1 MRRFVTGLLILVS
14 AVALLLSS
22 VSLWTRHNVINSSV
36 FVSNVQ
42 AMVDL
47 PPVEARV
54 TDRVTSTVM
63 ANPQVQSTI
72 NDAVTVLP
80 PRLQRFRP
88 TVENGIQSLVSAGVA
103 RLLTAD
109 PFRPLTTAAL
119 TSAHTQL
126 VNGDPV
132 RFTLGQAKARVPASL
147 QDGLAGQVLGLLPN
161 DVGVTLLTP
170 ADAPSLYTA
179 VNLLKSVWW
188 WLGLI
193 GLATLA
199 GALSV
204 SRRRRGTLR
213 AWAVTTAVLGLLVL
227 LTLRVARGFVLP
239 QVKPE
244 NRDAVGAIYD
254 LLAGSLRA
262 WTLWF
267 VAAALVVLV
276 FTLAWGRLGVVAGIR
291 RAAGAARERT
301 RQMRAA
307 RAAEAVGADGAV
319 ATTAPDAA
327 ADSWPRRVTAS
338 TRAFVDGL
346 GLQEWTARLGGF
358 TRAHYGPARWTGI
371 AVAALILLSWS
382 SPTLSVVIWIVA
394 LAALYLVAL
403 DWLANQAP
411 EAADQAGA
419 HAVDQAGAH
428 AVPAEDVPGAAEEV
442 RGVEAPPT
450 GAAAGLVERG
460 GAPVVPTAR
469 QSTDGTPAGRR
480 TPDAAPP
487 PKTPEVPAP
496 ETIAVLND
504 RLELLL
510 RLSTA
515 HDSGVLTDEEF
526 DREKSRLLSV

>member
-14 AVALLLSS
+14 AIALLLSS
-22 VSLWTRHNVINSSV
+22 VSLWTRHNVINTSV

-63 ANPQVQSTI
+63 TNPQVQSTI
-72 NDAVTVLP
+72 DDAVTVLP

-88 TVENGIQSLVSAGVA
+88 TVEDGIQSLVSKGVA

-109 PFRPLTTAAL
+109 PFRSLTAAAL
-119 TSAHTQL
+119 TSMHTQL
-126 VNGDPV
+126 VNGQPV

-147 QDGLAGQVLGLLPN
+147 TGGLAGQVLALLPN

-170 ADAPSLYTA
+170 ADAPKLYTA
-179 VNLLKSVWW
+179 VDLLKSVWW
-188 WLGLI
+188 WLGLL

-204 SRRRRGTLR
+204 SRRRRSTLR

-227 LTLRVARGFVLP
+227 LTLRVARGLVLP
-239 QVKPE
+239 QAKPE

-254 LLAGSLRA
+254 LLANSLRS

-276 FTLAWGRLGVVAGIR
+276 FTVAWGRLGVVAGIR
-291 RAAGAARERT
+291 RAARAARERV

-307 RAAEAVGADGAV
+307 QAAEAEAVGADGAV

-327 ADSWPRRVTAS
+327 ADSWPRRVAAATG
-338 TRAFVDGL
+338 AFVDGL
-346 GLQEWTARLGGF
+346 ALRAWTARLGGF
-358 TRAHYGPARWTGI
+358 VRAYYRPARWTGI
-371 AVAALILLSWS
+371 TVAALVLLSWS
-382 SPTLSVVIWIVA
+382 APTLSVLIWIVA

-403 DWLANQAP
+403 DWLQSQAP
-411 EAADQAGA
+411 SQVIDEAVAQ
-419 HAVDQAGAH
+419 AVDE
-428 AVPAEDVPGAAEEV
+428 AVAVEEV
-442 RGVEAPPT
+442 RAATTPP
-450 GAAAGLVERG
+450 AGPIAGIAERG
-460 GAPVVPTAR
+460 AAPVVPTAR
-469 QSTDGTPAGRR
+469 QSTDGTPAGRGK
-480 TPDAAPP
+480 PEAAPAP
-487 PKTPEVPAP
+487 QTPEVPAP

-504 RLELLL
+504 RLELLM